1 MSAEAKLSKKLA
13 DQIQKGRSLIQVQAT
28 SMIHAVRD
36 WQKQGYS
43 QIRELVKQKAPALL
57 QKYDA
62 SPSWVKP
69 GLFILP
75 WVLITLLTLYYFDVF
90 DSKPMPR
97 LIQDPGVVYV
107 NDDLSKM
114 IKNGQVKL
122 APFVEELRVSGRIDF
137 NERFLAR
144 IGANVTGRVSEIL
157 GVPGQEV
164 QQGEVLAKI
173 TSTELTQS
181 QLAYLKAKTASQLA
195 EQAANRARIL
205 YKEDVIAL
213 AELQRREAEAMSAKA
228 ELRAANDQLRVQ
240 GMDQKSIDRLAKS
253 GVIESINNVI
263 ATIPGQ
269 IVERKINRGQVVQ
282 PAESLFTIA
291 DLSTLWAVAEVPE
304 GNSSLLQKGQ
314 KSSVIIPALR
324 NRVIEGVISHVDAIV
339 NPQTRTVVVR
349 MDIPNLSGQIRPG
362 MLATMLID
370 SEPVERL
377 VVPSSAIIRE
387 DNQDYVFVRSD
398 DDRYRMV
405 AVKAGPEGKGMRPI
419 LSGLKD
425 GEEIAIEGA
434 FHLNAERKRQ
444 LSGGG

>member
-1 MSAEAKLSKKLA
+1 MSAEPKLSKKLA
-13 DQIQKGRSLIQVQAT
+13 DHIQKGGALILEQTTAA
-28 SMIHAVRD
+28 IHAIQD
-36 WQKQGYS
+36 WQKQGYG
-43 QIRELVKQKAPALL
+43 QIREFVNQKAPAVL

-62 SPSWVKP
+62 SPAWVKS
-69 GLFILP
+69 GFFLMP
-75 WVLITLLTLYYFDVF
+75 WVVVVLLTLYYFDVF
-90 DSKPMPR
+90 DSKPTPR

-107 NDDLSKM
+107 NDDLSKL

-164 QQGEVLAKI
+164 TQGEVLAKI

-181 QLAYLKAKTASQLA
+181 QLAYLKARTASQLA
-195 EQAANRARIL
+195 DQAANRARIL

-240 GMDQKSIDRLAKS
+240 GMDQKSIDRLAKT

-291 DLSTLWAVAEVPE
+291 DLNTLWAVAEVPE

-349 MDIPNLSGQIRPG
+349 MDISNTTGQIRPG

-377 VVPSSAIIRE
+377 VVPNSAVIRE
-387 DNQDYVFVRSD
+387 DNQDYVFIRSD

-405 AVKAGPEGKGMRPI
+405 AVKAGPEGKGMRAI
-419 LSGLKD
+419 LSGLKE

>member
-1 MSAEAKLSKKLA
+1 MSADQKLSKKLT
-13 DQIQKGRSLIQVQAT
+13 DHIQKGRTLIEEQV
-28 SMIHAVRD
+28 SSSIHAVRD
-36 WQKQGYS
+36 WQKQGYA
-43 QIRELVKQKAPALL
+43 QIREFVHQKAPAVL
-57 QKYDA
+57 QRYDS
-62 SPSWVKP
+62 SPAWVKT
-69 GLFILP
+69 GFFILP
-75 WVLITLLTLYYFDVF
+75 WVVVVLLTLYYFDVF
-90 DSKPMPR
+90 DSKPTPR
-97 LIQDPGVVYV
+97 LVQDPSIVYV
-107 NDDLSKM
+107 NDDLGKL
-114 IKNGQVKL
+114 IKNGKVEL

-144 IGANVTGRVSEIL
+144 IGANVTGRVSDIL

-164 QQGEVLAKI
+164 QQGEILAKI

-181 QLAYLKAKTASQLA
+181 QLAYLKARTASQLA

-240 GMDQKSIDRLAKS
+240 GMDQKSIDRLAKT
-253 GVIESINNVI
+253 GVIESINNVV

-269 IVERKINRGQVVQ
+269 IVERKINKGQVVQ
-282 PAESLFTIA
+282 PSESLFTIA

-349 MDIPNLSGQIRPG
+349 MDIPNSTGQIRPG

-370 SEPVERL
+370 SEPIERL
-377 VVPSSAIIRE
+377 VVPNSAVIRE
-387 DNQDYVFVRSD
+387 DNQDYVFTRSD

-405 AVKAGPEGKGMRPI
+405 AVKAGPEGKGMRAI
-419 LSGLKD
+419 LSGLKEGD
-425 GEEIAIEGA
+425 EIAIEGA

>member
-1 MSAEAKLSKKLA
+1 MSTEVKLTKKIA
-13 DQIQKGRSLIQVQAT
+13 DTFQKSHALIRDQFVSGIRTVQ
-28 SMIHAVRD
+28 D
-36 WQKQGYS
+36 WQKQVYG
-43 QIRELVKQKAPALL
+43 QIRELVAKKSPNVL
-57 QKYDA
+57 QKYDS
-62 SPSWVKP
+62 SPAYVKTS
-69 GLFILP
+69 FVFLP
-75 WVLITLLTLYYFDVF
+75 WFFVFLLILYYFDVF
-90 DSKPMPR
+90 DSKPTPR
-97 LIQDPGVVYV
+97 YVQDPSVVYV
-107 NDDLSKM
+107 NDDLNKM
-114 IKNGQVKL
+114 VKVGQVRL

-137 NERFLAR
+137 NEMFLAR
-144 IGANVTGRVSEIL
+144 IGANVTGRVSEII
-157 GVPGQEV
+157 GVPGQQV

-181 QLAYLKAKTASQLA
+181 QLAYLKARSASQLA
-195 EQAANRARIL
+195 EQGANRARIL

-213 AELQRREAEAMSAKA
+213 SELQRREAESSSARA

-240 GMDQKSIDRLAKS
+240 GMDQKSIDRLAQT
-253 GVIESINNVI
+253 GLIESINNVV

-269 IVERKINRGQVVQ
+269 IVERKINKGQVVQ
-282 PAESLFTIA
+282 PAEALFTIA
-291 DLSTLWAVAEVPE
+291 DLDTLWAVAEVPE
-304 GNSSLLQKGQ
+304 SNSSLLQKGQ

-349 MDIPNLSGQIRPG
+349 MDIPNSSRQIRPG

-370 SEPVERL
+370 SEPVDRL

-387 DNQDYVFVRSD
+387 DNQDYVFVRD
-398 DDRYRMV
+398 EDDRYKMV

-434 FHLNAERKRQ
+434 FHLNTERKRQ
-444 LSGGG
+444 LSGG

>member
-1 MSAEAKLSKKLA
+1 MSSEVKLNKKIVDGFHQA
-13 DQIQKGRSLIQVQAT
+13 RSLIQAQLTMSIT
-28 SMIHAVRD
+28 SIHD
-36 WQKQGYS
+36 WQQHVYG
-43 QIRELVKQKAPALL
+43 QIREFVGMQSPPVL

-62 SPSWVKP
+62 SPAWLKTS
-69 GLFILP
+69 LFWLP
-75 WVLITLLTLYYFDVF
+75 WALVLLLTLYYFDVF
-90 DSKPMPR
+90 DSKPTPR
-97 LIQDPGVVYV
+97 LVQDPSIVYV
-107 NDDLSKM
+107 NDDLSQL

-122 APFVEELRVSGRIDF
+122 VPFVEELRVSGRIDF

-144 IGANVTGRVSEIL
+144 IGANVTGRVSEII
-157 GVPGQEV
+157 GIPGQEV
-164 QQGEVLAKI
+164 QQGEVLAQI

-181 QLAYLKAKTASQLA
+181 QLAYLKARSSSQLS

-240 GMDQKSIDRLAKS
+240 GMDQKSIDRLART
-253 GVIESINNVI
+253 GVIESINNVV

-269 IVERKINRGQVVQ
+269 IVERKINKGQVVQ
-282 PAESLFTIA
+282 PADALFTIA

-324 NRVIEGVISHVDAIV
+324 NRMIEGVISHVDAIV

-349 MDIPNLSGQIRPG
+349 MDIPNSTGQIRPG

-370 SEPVERL
+370 SEPLERL

-387 DNQDYVFVRSD
+387 DNQDYIFVRD
-398 DDRYRMV
+398 EGDRYKMV
-405 AVKAGPEGKGMRPI
+405 AVKAGPEGKGMRAI
-419 LSGLKD
+419 LSGLKE

-444 LSGGG
+444 LSGG

>member
-1 MSAEAKLSKKLA
+1 MSSEVKLNKKIVDGFHQA
-13 DQIQKGRSLIQVQAT
+13 RSLIQAQLTMSIT
-28 SMIHAVRD
+28 SIHD
-36 WQKQGYS
+36 WQQHVYG
-43 QIRELVKQKAPALL
+43 QIREFVGMQSPPAL

-62 SPSWVKP
+62 SPAWLKTS
-69 GLFILP
+69 LFWLP
-75 WVLITLLTLYYFDVF
+75 WALVLLLTLYYFDVF
-90 DSKPMPR
+90 DSKPTPR
-97 LIQDPGVVYV
+97 LVQDPSIVYV
-107 NDDLSKM
+107 NDDLSQL

-122 APFVEELRVSGRIDF
+122 VPFVEELRVSGRIDF

-144 IGANVTGRVSEIL
+144 IGANVTGRVSEII
-157 GVPGQEV
+157 GIPGQEV
-164 QQGEVLAKI
+164 QQGEVLAQI

-181 QLAYLKAKTASQLA
+181 QLAYLKARSSSQLS

-240 GMDQKSIDRLAKS
+240 GMDQKSIDRLART
-253 GVIESINNVI
+253 GVIESINNVV

-269 IVERKINRGQVVQ
+269 IVERKINKGQVVQ
-282 PAESLFTIA
+282 PADALFTIA

-324 NRVIEGVISHVDAIV
+324 NRMIEGVISHVDAIV

-349 MDIPNLSGQIRPG
+349 MDIPNSTGQIRPG

-370 SEPVERL
+370 SEPLERL

-387 DNQDYVFVRSD
+387 DNQDYIFVRD
-398 DDRYRMV
+398 EGDRYKMV
-405 AVKAGPEGKGMRPI
+405 AVKAGPEGKGMRAI
-419 LSGLKD
+419 LSGLKE

-444 LSGGG
+444 LSGG